1 MAEQPPGPARRPA
14 TARPAGAPRRS
25 AQQRSHD
32 RSRGERSAAHQ
43 AVASRLAPQTRLPG
57 QPSLRRLVAREVIA
71 WHNRHPLARQISRRD
86 ITGFG
91 VVSLPF
97 SPLVSAAPEADA
109 KSATAVDAAA
119 GAVAGAG
126 AGSPAALASA
136 HASASLED
144 AAAAAPGSTPGAAP
158 TPSAVPVQR
167 SGHQPTTRRFPMFD
181 DLSLIPG
188 LGRSKVVALALAHGW
203 ASRPGLPEWPLRQVP
218 VSVGWQ
224 EADAQRLHLQVVA
237 LKRGRGSARRV
248 LVGRAVAGQPL
259 AHVLGQRLWSWPR
272 VAAAG
277 TLLGS
282 LLLATGALVVWAW
295 AQSRPGPEALQ
306 TAQRSPSW
314 ATPAGPM
321 AAPAAAP
328 EAAVASAPAPGPAQ
342 GRDPEAPTEG
352 WPAPV
357 ANPPPRQGSDDIPWM
372 PGATPPSGDPRSA
385 APVTYALTLPPST
398 DNSAVQASAAQLRA
412 ALKGLGRTASDYRV
426 DITGTPQGDAVTL
439 QPMPSPEEARRM
451 MRLLAARGIAMSV
464 VQY

>member
-1 MAEQPPGPARRPA
+1 MAEQAPGPARRPA
-14 TARPAGAPRRS
+14 AARPAAAPRRS
-25 AQQRSHD
+25 ARQRSGD
-32 RSRGERSAAHQ
+32 RPRGERSAAHQ

-71 WHNRHPLARQISRRD
+71 WHNRHPLARQIGRRD

-97 SPLVSAAPEADA
+97 SPLALAAADA
-109 KSATAVDAAA
+109 DARVAD
-119 GAVAGAG
+119 AGAG
-126 AGSPAALASA
+126 AGASA
-136 HASASLED
+136 GAAMADVAASLED
-144 AAAAAPGSTPGAAP
+144 AAPSGLAPAPGPAAAPPAAL
-158 TPSAVPVQR
+158 AQR
-167 SGHQPTTRRFPMFD
+167 SGPQPVTRRFPMFD

-203 ASRPGLPEWPLRQVP
+203 ASRPGLPEWPLRKVP

-282 LLLATGALVVWAW
+282 VLLAAGALVAWAW
-295 AQSRPGPEALQ
+295 AQSRPGPEALMA
-306 TAQRSPSW
+306 AQRPPAW
-314 ATPAGPM
+314 ATPAGAQAPSAVAPG
-321 AAPAAAP
+321 AAT
-328 EAAVASAPAPGPAQ
+328 ASAPGPGLEP
-342 GRDPEAPTEG
+342 GRDPDAPTEG
-352 WPAPV
+352 WPAPT
-357 ANPPPRQGSDDIPWM
+357 ANVPPRQGSDDIPWM

-426 DITGTPQGDAVTL
+426 DITGTPEGDAVTL